1 MKFPGGV
8 GYGRNS
14 FTMSDAFYLYMT
26 FILVKQMFYLNKPY
40 NVVIFISS
48 SKILEQNILGW
59 LGTKKIVGALFGT
72 LIAWSGIIKLTHNF
86 IN

>member
-48 SKILEQNILGW
+48 FKNSWAKHLG
-59 LGTKKIVGALFGT
+59 V
-72 LIAWSGIIKLTHNF
+72 IKYEENSRCFVWYLDSMVRDY
-86 IN
+86 

>member
-48 SKILEQNILGW
+48 FKNSWGD
-59 LGTKKIVGALFGT
+59 
-72 LIAWSGIIKLTHNF
+72 
-86 IN
+86 